1 MNAILLLMALLI
13 LSYLGSYLVSARAT
27 RGIGLPS
34 GAEYVALGFLIGP
47 HVLGA
52 VDRAMLV
59 SFEPIAHVALGWL
72 TLVIG
77 LDFGFASEKRVR
89 GSSMVLG
96 IVGALLS
103 GGAVFGAVLFLLSRV
118 AIVPAGIDGWL
129 LAGGIAAACAE
140 TTRHAVRWVVERHNS
155 RGIVADRLAEISHAD
170 DIVPLVV
177 VAILFA
183 LTPKVAHLPF
193 HMPVIA
199 WIGVTVALGFVIGA
213 IAALLLGREFSLHT
227 TWGVLLG
234 TSLLSIGVAQRLQ
247 LAPLAVTFFVG
258 VGMASVSRHR
268 ALIRD
273 AVAHTERPVLLP
285 ALLLSGASIDLVA
298 FQSKPLLIA
307 VVATALVARLVGK
320 LAFGEVLRGLLP
332 STRIAGNLL
341 GVGMLSSGALSM
353 SIGLALAIRFP
364 GVIGDTVLVAAAASA
379 IFGELIAPAALRRA
393 LVRAGEVPEVD
404 SPVPPSAV
412 PPPGDAPEEAR

>member
-1 MNAILLLMALLI
+1 VNAILLLMGLLI

-89 GSSMVLG
+89 TSSMALG
-96 IVGALLS
+96 ILGALLS

-118 AIVPAGIDGWL
+118 PIVPPGIDGWL

-155 RGIVADRLAEISHAD
+155 RGIVADRLAEISHTD

-183 LTPKVAHLPF
+183 VTPKVAHLPF

-234 TSLLSIGVAQRLQ
+234 TSLLAIGVSMRLQ

-268 ALIRD
+268 ELIRD
-273 AVAHTERPVLLP
+273 TVIATERPVLLP

-298 FQSKPLLIA
+298 FQAKPLLIA
-307 VVATALVARLVGK
+307 VVATALLARLAGK

-364 GVIGDTVLVAAAASA
+364 GVVGDTVLVAAAASA

-404 SPVPPSAV
+404 SPVPPPAADV
-412 PPPGDAPEEAR
+412 PEEAR

>member
-1 MNAILLLMALLI
+1 VNAILLLMGLLI

-89 GSSMVLG
+89 TSSMALG
-96 IVGALLS
+96 ILGALLS

-118 AIVPAGIDGWL
+118 PIVPPGIDGWL

-183 LTPKVAHLPF
+183 VTPKVAHLPF

-234 TSLLSIGVAQRLQ
+234 TSLLAIGVSMRLQ

-268 ALIRD
+268 ELIRD
-273 AVAHTERPVLLP
+273 TVIATERPVLLP

-298 FQSKPLLIA
+298 FQAKPLLIA
-307 VVATALVARLVGK
+307 VVATALLARLAGK

-364 GVIGDTVLVAAAASA
+364 GVVGDTVLVAAAASA

-404 SPVPPSAV
+404 SPVPPPAADV
-412 PPPGDAPEEAR
+412 PEEAR